1 MIDQKKSKGEKYSS
15 VKDVLHSLISQSSLH
30 GFPRILSS
38 THWYQKI
45 LWTILVCVTCGF
57 LVYQLYQLFYE
68 FNNYPT
74 KTKVSIK
81 RGTLQ
86 FPAVSICNMNPVK
99 NSSLALIDGTEFYK
113 VMTLDP
119 NEISVDIEVT
129 YDQNLENNN
138 SSDSFDLNEHNSK
151 SDYEYYYNPETNNGS
166 SGDYENYDNDFSWAN
181 DITFS
186 VDGSNIQ
193 QSLDDFANYI
203 KSLNSWEDDEWS
215 EDVKKFRTLFQNQSK
230 ETRKSLGHS
239 IQDMLLTCAINGKK
253 CSAENFTLFQTLD
266 YGNCYTLTNDLFV
279 TRRTGPLNGLQ
290 MILQLEKFEH
300 IEHYVDGSGFRL
312 VLHEPGTF
320 PFPVAEGFTLSAG
333 YETTIGM
340 KMEQVTRAGPP
351 YGTCEEGDN
360 FFKTYGIRYTTTAC
374 LHVCRN
380 RKVMEICK
388 CRPSETIVDIKFMD
402 IYITLPVCAAL
413 VNDSLRKDNKM
424 KQCEEF
430 IYYEIEENHINCGCA
445 TPCRQTLYQFTSSGR
460 VWPAESFLRDE
471 LLDAMCRNQN
481 HSHCIQFMEGN
492 FDFHY
497 KDNFL
502 KLVIYYEDLN
512 FEELTEE
519 PLYDG
524 FRFLSDIGGTMGLFL
539 GASLLS
545 FVEIIQLLVELL
557 NYLRRKC
564 FKNKNSSIFVE
575 STKDTTVV
583 DNIHAFTMTNDKRD
597 KV

>member
-230 ETRKSLGHS
+230 
-239 IQDMLLTCAINGKK
+239 
-253 CSAENFTLFQTLD
+253 
-266 YGNCYTLTNDLFV
+266 
-279 TRRTGPLNGLQ
+279 
-290 MILQLEKFEH
+290 
-300 IEHYVDGSGFRL
+300 
-312 VLHEPGTF
+312 
-320 PFPVAEGFTLSAG
+320 
-333 YETTIGM
+333 
-340 KMEQVTRAGPP
+340 
-351 YGTCEEGDN
+351 
-360 FFKTYGIRYTTTAC
+360 
-374 LHVCRN
+374 
-380 RKVMEICK
+380 
-388 CRPSETIVDIKFMD
+388 
-402 IYITLPVCAAL
+402 
-413 VNDSLRKDNKM
+413 
-424 KQCEEF
+424 
-430 IYYEIEENHINCGCA
+430 
-445 TPCRQTLYQFTSSGR
+445 
-460 VWPAESFLRDE
+460 
-471 LLDAMCRNQN
+471 
-481 HSHCIQFMEGN
+481 
-492 FDFHY
+492 
-497 KDNFL
+497 
-502 KLVIYYEDLN
+502 
-512 FEELTEE
+512 
-519 PLYDG
+519 
-524 FRFLSDIGGTMGLFL
+524 
-539 GASLLS
+539 
-545 FVEIIQLLVELL
+545 
-557 NYLRRKC
+557 
-564 FKNKNSSIFVE
+564 
-575 STKDTTVV
+575 
-583 DNIHAFTMTNDKRD
+583 
-597 KV
+597 